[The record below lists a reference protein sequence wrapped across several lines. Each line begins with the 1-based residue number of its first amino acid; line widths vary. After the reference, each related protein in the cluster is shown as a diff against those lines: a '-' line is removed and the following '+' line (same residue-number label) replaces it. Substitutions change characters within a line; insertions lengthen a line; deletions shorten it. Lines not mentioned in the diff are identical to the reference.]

1 MKTTEPKFEAGES
14 AAEIDPLTKSANA
27 SESEAPELL
36 ANDQDPNAAPELS
49 AKFYYWVL
57 SRL

>member
-1 MKTTEPKFEAGES
+1 MKTTEPKFESTES
-14 AAEIDPLTKSANA
+14 AAEIDPIIKPANA
-27 SESEAPELL
+27 SESGAPELL